1 MLGYNIEEVRMII
14 KGKDSRIKV
23 GLMKH
28 TKTIASVLFA
38 AVITTSFSGCSR
50 FIADASSIFEETYE
64 ISYAGEASQM
74 KRSEEMMDN
83 VISYINADDKAGLKN
98 LFSEVAIERAETL
111 DSDLDYLLKNYDD
124 IKATGEINCSAYGQ
138 GGDEGW
144 FYLSCYCDIETSQG
158 KMRLSWEDCPRKVD
172 ERSCEGLYSLAIMDI
187 IEPFYKTAGVYTPE
201 LQNYMVKG
209 NAFVRANGV
218 RFHDEI
224 EYVRECLSDDCFA
237 DHDEEELLALEWL
250 LSCHPVT
257 NFLKWTKES
266 GDTVYVFIEMYLNHN
281 SIVLCAGYD
290 KENPNFITHI
300 SIVASDKDK
309 VPPADTHSSDTIINA
324 GLGDVLDLY
333 RKSHD

>member
-1 MLGYNIEEVRMII
+1 MLGYNIEEVWMII

-64 ISYAGEASQM
+64 ISYAGEVSQM
-74 KRSEEMMDN
+74 ERSEEMMDN

-144 FYLSCYCDIETSQG
+144 FYLS
-158 KMRLSWEDCPRKVD
+158 
-172 ERSCEGLYSLAIMDI
+172 A
-187 IEPFYKTAGVYTPE
+187 
-201 LQNYMVKG
+201 
-209 NAFVRANGV
+209 
-218 RFHDEI
+218 
-224 EYVRECLSDDCFA
+224 
-237 DHDEEELLALEWL
+237 
-250 LSCHPVT
+250 
-257 NFLKWTKES
+257 
-266 GDTVYVFIEMYLNHN
+266 
-281 SIVLCAGYD
+281 
-290 KENPNFITHI
+290 
-300 SIVASDKDK
+300 
-309 VPPADTHSSDTIINA
+309 
-324 GLGDVLDLY
+324 
-333 RKSHD
+333 

>member
-1 MLGYNIEEVRMII
+1 ME
-14 KGKDSRIKV
+14 
-23 GLMKH
+23 
-28 TKTIASVLFA
+28 
-38 AVITTSFSGCSR
+38 
-50 FIADASSIFEETYE
+50 
-64 ISYAGEASQM
+64 
-74 KRSEEMMDN
+74 RSEEMMDN

-209 NAFVRANGV
+209 KAFVRADGV

-257 NFLKWTKES
+257 NYLKWTKES

-309 VPPADTHSSDTIINA
+309 APPADTHSSDTIINA

-333 RKSHD
+333 RESHD